1 MALGNKIIP
10 KTGLH
15 ERETNALSIHENF
28 SWTFAGNVVYAGSQW
43 GILVVLAKLG
53 TPEMLGRFALGL
65 AVTAPVIMFSNLH
78 LRAVQATDAKYEY
91 TFGDYLGLRIITT
104 LSALLVIVAIV
115 FFSGYRGE
123 TAFIILA
130 IGAAKGFEA
139 ISDVFFGL
147 LQQHERMDRIA
158 KSMMIKGPL
167 SIAALGMG
175 VYLTEGVLWGVVGL
189 AVVWAVILLS
199 YDIKS
204 AVFVLTPPS
213 QKQPV
218 APPDKAHLSA
228 LLWPRWDIR
237 TIATLAWLA
246 LPLGFVMGLL
256 SLNTNIPRYFIE
268 KYHGQNALGN
278 FVAMAYFIVA
288 GNTVVSALGQSASPR
303 LAKFYA
309 VGNRIAF
316 RKLMSKLLGTGV
328 LLGGVGFLIVLMEGK
343 EILALLYSPEYA
355 EYTDVFVWLMLAA
368 GISYVSSILGYGM
381 TAARYFRVQ
390 LFLLIFTIGIT
401 IVISF
406 WLIPS
411 TGLRGA
417 AFTMIA
423 ATTVQGSCA
432 LVVIFHAL
440 RNLGQGSEK
449 T

>member
-1 MALGNKIIP
+1 MAMGNKFLP

-15 ERETNALSIHENF
+15 ERETNALSIRENF

-115 FFSGYRGE
+115 SFSGYRGE
-123 TAFIILA
+123 TAFVILA

-175 VYLTEGVLWGVVGL
+175 VYLTESVLWGVIGL
-189 AVVWAVILLS
+189 AAVWAVILAS

-204 AVFVLTPPS
+204 AVFVLPPPS
-213 QKQPV
+213 QKPPV
-218 APPDKAHLSA
+218 PPPDKANLSSV
-228 LLWPRWDIR
+228 LWPRWNIK
-237 TIATLAWLA
+237 TLRAMVWLA

-268 KYHGQNALGN
+268 KYHGQDALGI
-278 FVAMAYFIVA
+278 FAAMAYFIVA
-288 GNTVVSALGQSASPR
+288 GNRFVSALGQSASPR

-309 VGNRIAF
+309 MGNRIAF
-316 RKLMSKLLGTGV
+316 RKLMTKLIGIGA
-328 LLGGVGFLIVLMEGK
+328 LLGGVGVLIVLMEGK

-355 EYTDVFVWLMLAA
+355 EQMDVF
-368 GISYVSSILGYGM
+368 
-381 TAARYFRVQ
+381 
-390 LFLLIFTIGIT
+390 IG
-401 IVISF
+401 
-406 WLIPS
+406 
-411 TGLRGA
+411 
-417 AFTMIA
+417 
-423 ATTVQGSCA
+423 
-432 LVVIFHAL
+432 
-440 RNLGQGSEK
+440 
-449 T
+449 

>member
-1 MALGNKIIP
+1 MALGNKILP

-104 LSALLVIVAIV
+104 LSALLFIVAIV

-167 SIAALGMG
+167 SVAALGTG
-175 VYLTEGVLWGVVGL
+175 LYLTESVLWGVIGL
-189 AVVWAVILLS
+189 AVVWAVILAS

-213 QKQPV
+213 QKPP
-218 APPDKAHLSA
+218 APPPDKANLSSV
-228 LLWPRWDIR
+228 LWPRWNIK
-237 TIATLAWLA
+237 TLRAMVWLA

-268 KYHGQNALGN
+268 KYHGQDALGI
-278 FVAMAYFIVA
+278 FAAIAYFIVA
-288 GNTVVSALGQSASPR
+288 GNTIVSALGQSASPR

-309 VGNRIAF
+309 MGNRIAF
-316 RKLMSKLLGTGV
+316 RKLMTKLIGIGA
-328 LLGGVGFLIVLMEGK
+328 LLGGVGVLIVLMEGK

-355 EYTDVFVWLMLAA
+355 EQMDVFIRLMIAA
-368 GISYVSSILGYGM
+368 VFIYMASFLGYAM
-381 TAARYFRVQ
+381 TAARQFRAQVP
-390 LFLLIFTIGIT
+390 LFVLVCGVSL
-401 IVISF
+401 VICKWF
-406 WLIPS
+406 VPS
-411 TGLRGA
+411 TGLNGA
-417 AFTMIA
+417 AMALAMA
-423 ATTVQGSCA
+423 ACVQAIGSFSIIMYA
-432 LVVIFHAL
+432 LKHTEEEH
-440 RNLGQGSEK
+440 RG
-449 T
+449 